1 MTGENEA
8 ATTMPDLTSNEVA
21 VPIWKQCV
29 NALRRVSRVAK
40 LKEKMRPRCSKVFA
54 SAWKPPNV
62 GVRKSVQINVRNQKT
77 PNQIQRHAVLSQK
90 ILNPRTKMR
99 TVAPK
104 PPKAVAAAAHKVV
117 EAAAAHKAASLPHA
131 NKPKKHGP
139 SALRNIKPN
148 APKPPKAVAAAA
160 HKAVAAEAH
169 KVVEAAAAHS
179 NGAPRVMTFAKPLPS
194 ASSNLPNPA
203 KK

>member
-1 MTGENEA
+1 VKMI
-8 ATTMPDLTSNEVA
+8 PDVA
-21 VPIWKQCV
+21 
-29 NALRRVSRVAK
+29 
-40 LKEKMRPRCSKVFA
+40 
-54 SAWKPPNV
+54 
-62 GVRKSVQINVRNQKT
+62 
-77 PNQIQRHAVLSQK
+77 
-90 ILNPRTKMR
+90 
-99 TVAPK
+99 
-104 PPKAVAAAAHKVV
+104 
-117 EAAAAHKAASLPHA
+117 AAAAHKAASLPHA

-148 APKPPKAVAAAA
+148 APKPPKAVAAEA
-160 HKAVAAEAH
+160 HKAVAAEAHKVVEAAAAH

>member
-1 MTGENEA
+1 MLEPKPPQAVA
-8 ATTMPDLTSNEVA
+8 AVA
-21 VPIWKQCV
+21 VP
-29 NALRRVSRVAK
+29 
-40 LKEKMRPRCSKVFA
+40 
-54 SAWKPPNV
+54 
-62 GVRKSVQINVRNQKT
+62 
-77 PNQIQRHAVLSQK
+77 
-90 ILNPRTKMR
+90 
-99 TVAPK
+99 
-104 PPKAVAAAAHKVV
+104 
-117 EAAAAHKAASLPHA
+117 KAASLPRV

-148 APKPPKAVAAAA
+148 APKPHKVVEAAAA
-160 HKAVAAEAH
+160 HKAVATAAH

>member
-1 MTGENEA
+1 MTV
-8 ATTMPDLTSNEVA
+8 TV
-21 VPIWKQCV
+21 
-29 NALRRVSRVAK
+29 
-40 LKEKMRPRCSKVFA
+40 LKGIPGIGAMIVDTA
-54 SAWKPPNV
+54 SAEKTCARHGKNV
-62 GVRKSVQINVRNQKT
+62 LKNIK
-77 PNQIQRHAVLSQK
+77 
-90 ILNPRTKMR
+90 LN
-99 TVAPK
+99 APK
-104 PPKAVAAAAHKVV
+104 PPKV
-117 EAAAAHKAASLPHA
+117 EAAAVLKAASLPPV

-148 APKPPKAVAAAA
+148 APKPPKAVE
-160 HKAVAAEAH
+160 AEAH